1 MKTNTNLAPQNSFDS
16 TSEFSQVKRLFLT
29 ELLNIYTGKQYLI
42 KFLSVLAAH
51 KNFNN
56 SVQQLT
62 QLRDQLQVQLEKCE
76 KVYELCEG
84 EPLQRQIS
92 ERFLTSVE
100 HFIMDKKDENSGK
113 GLLSL
118 LVYMKL
124 HENKERILFNKIKN
138 LAQVLGFYHCLFI
151 LNQPAQLI
159 INADA
164 LIEHTGILYSS
175 KIAV

>member
-1 MKTNTNLAPQNSFDS
+1 M
-16 TSEFSQVKRLFLT
+16 
-29 ELLNIYTGKQYLI
+29 
-42 KFLSVLAAH
+42 
-51 KNFNN
+51 
-56 SVQQLT
+56 
-62 QLRDQLQVQLEKCE
+62 
-76 KVYELCEG
+76 VYELCEG
-84 EPLQRQIS
+84 EPMQGQFS

-138 LAQVLGFYHCLFI
+138 LAQVLGFHHCLFI
-151 LNQPAQLI
+151 LNQPTQLI